1 MLFSLAELALLIG
14 ILALVLT
21 TFIIYRSFAN
31 YIMYVQ
37 MLDSIGLGGGIG
49 YLLYCNHRKIDTFFD
64 YDIHIAI
71 CIAVG
76 LVIMIATYW
85 AQGTKIG
92 FWVFLVIM
100 SIAWASI
107 PTYLVYYFN
116 EFELEWYWLLIAF
129 VPCLLLNVVAHL
141 ISKRHRIT
149 SKKVKDYF
157 QV

>member
-1 MLFSLAELALLIG
+1 MLFTLAEYLFWFG
-14 ILALVLT
+14 ILALVLI

-71 CIAVG
+71 CVIVG
-76 LVIMIATYW
+76 LAIMIAAYW
-85 AQGTKIG
+85 IQGTRIG
-92 FWVFLVIM
+92 FWTFLVIM
-100 SIAWASI
+100 SIAWACV
-107 PTYLVYYFN
+107 PTYFVWRLH
-116 EFELEWYWLLIAF
+116 EFQLEWYWLLTAF
-129 VPCLLLNVVAHL
+129 VPCLILNVVAHL
-141 ISKRHRIT
+141 ISNRHRIT
-149 SKKVKDYF
+149 KESIKESL